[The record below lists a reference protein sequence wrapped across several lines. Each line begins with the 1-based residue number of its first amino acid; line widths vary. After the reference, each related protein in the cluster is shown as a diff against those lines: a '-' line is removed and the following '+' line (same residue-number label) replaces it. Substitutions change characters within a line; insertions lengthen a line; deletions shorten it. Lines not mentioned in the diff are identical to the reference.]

1 MSPLHC
7 ILNRGTFCDFHFI
20 QHTGSSGDQHIPTIA
35 PRSTSRIFNS
45 QHRACCWG
53 GFRSKRAAGG
63 GEHGHPRTPS
73 SCLHLCVC
81 RAIFGKPAGCS
92 WHVPARALGAMF
104 APGPSA
110 VLVPWDRRAETAGP
124 SCSSPHLGS
133 LRALAMSPLAISKR
147 LFSSPFTEAEPSG
160 RHV

>member
-1 MSPLHC
+1 MFTSSNTRGLWGINMSPPSLC
-7 ILNRGTFCDFHFI
+7 AAAARYLFL
-20 QHTGSSGDQHIPTIA
+20 
-35 PRSTSRIFNS
+35 STERF
-45 QHRACCWG
+45 AGG

-73 SCLHLCVC
+73 SSLHLCVC

-92 WHVPARALGAMF
+92 WHVPARALGAIF

-110 VLVPWDRRAETAGP
+110 VLVPKDRRAEIVGP
-124 SCSSPHLGS
+124 CCSSPHLGS
-133 LRALAMSPLAISKR
+133 LRALARSSFAISKR
-147 LFSSPFTEAEPSG
+147 LFSSPFTEAELSG